1 MVSAVRVV
9 LASLALLLGGCQW
22 LVSLDDLS
30 GGADAGIPC
39 PMDLTSDRLNCG
51 ACGHSCLGGDCV
63 QSRCQPTSI
72 AENQPGPLGIDV
84 SDHHVYWV
92 NQSPPGLVR
101 WSKDGSGTRQLG
113 SPTDL
118 ITEPFD
124 IAADA
129 GETFVYWSE
138 LTTAQIYRKPMAGGP
153 KQMVGIGGPG
163 QAAFLALDGTQLYVT
178 DRRPDMFG
186 TVATDKVL
194 YHEMDTIGG
203 LAVKD
208 GVVYW
213 ALQTTGKLM
222 AGPTAGAPS
231 GSVVIDTAPGK
242 PMGVAVDES
251 SLFWVEDGQRIKQAP
266 KRGGAPVM
274 LYESPQSFGDSDIAV
289 DATAIY
295 WTEHGTGMTGVVRR
309 LAR

>member
-1 MVSAVRVV
+1 MKVTAV
-9 LASLALLLGGCQW
+9 LPLALLLGSCQW
-22 LVSLDDLS
+22 LVSLDGLS
-30 GGADAGIPC
+30 GAPDAGPVC

-63 QSRCQPTSI
+63 RSRCQPSSL

-84 SDHHVYWV
+84 SAHHVYWV
-92 NQSPPGLVR
+92 NQSPAGLVR

-129 GETFVYWSE
+129 DEVFVYWSE
-138 LTTAQIYRKPMAGGP
+138 LTGAQVYRKPMAGGA
-153 KQMVGIGGPG
+153 KEMVGVGGPG

-178 DRRPDMFG
+178 DHRAAFG

-194 YHEMDTIGG
+194 YHEDDMIGG

-208 GVVYW
+208 GIIYW
-213 ALQTTGKLM
+213 ALQTTGKIM
-222 AGPTAGAPS
+222 AGPITGGPAGS
-231 GSVVIDTAPGK
+231 LVINTMASQT
-242 PMGVAVDES
+242 MGLAVDETS
-251 SLFWVEDGQRIKQAP
+251 VYWIEDGQRIKQAP
-266 KRGGAPVM
+266 KQGGDPVL
-274 LYESPQSFGDSDIAV
+274 LYESPQPFGEGDIAV
-289 DATAIY
+289 DATAVY
-295 WTEHGTGMTGVVRR
+295 WTERGMGATGVVRR